1 MKGESTLPVAAQRS
15 SRLRYLLP
23 ALLVATVVLAWLLW
37 PTTPEPAEPGVAAN
51 GNDATPRTVADNWQW
66 HPVEE
71 TEPATV
77 AQPRKAAATGR
88 ISPAAVVRA
97 LGRVQFDASG
107 KVVVDRSARDIL
119 EDSLNTLPDLTEAE
133 LAALQATLRA
143 GLPGPQGE
151 RVAKIVT
158 DYYQY
163 HAAVEEFELSSD
175 SPTDVEG
182 ERTRLDY
189 LARMREQYLGP
200 VVARQ
205 LYAEDQA
212 MQRYLLATRSGS
224 EADTPA
230 LQKELQDGVFFL
242 DSRTSTDAKELSQ
255 QMAQL
260 RTQGASGEHAQYI
273 QNQQLGLYTANAL
286 PRSDGEVSDWQ
297 QRYAQFKQERE
308 LVLGAGL
315 AETDKQ
321 TQIEQLLVQYF
332 TAAELEAIRVYD
344 AR

>member
-1 MKGESTLPVAAQRS
+1 LS
-15 SRLRYLLP
+15 
-23 ALLVATVVLAWLLW
+23 
-37 PTTPEPAEPGVAAN
+37 
-51 GNDATPRTVADNWQW
+51 
-66 HPVEE
+66 
-71 TEPATV
+71 
-77 AQPRKAAATGR
+77 
-88 ISPAAVVRA
+88 
-97 LGRVQFDASG
+97 
-107 KVVVDRSARDIL
+107 
-119 EDSLNTLPDLTEAE
+119 DLTEAE
-133 LAALQATLRA
+133 LAALQSTLRA

-151 RVAKIVT
+151 RVAKIVI

-163 HAAVEEFELSSD
+163 HAAVAEFERSSEA
-175 SPTDVEG
+175 PTNVEG
-182 ERTRLDY
+182 ERARVDY

-205 LYAEDQA
+205 FYAEDQA

-224 EADTPA
+224 EADMAA
-230 LQKELQDGVFFL
+230 LQNELQDGVFFL

-260 RTQGASGEHAQYI
+260 RTQGASGEHAAYI

-286 PRSDGEVSDWQ
+286 PRSDSELNDWQ
-297 QRYAQFKQERE
+297 QRYAQFKQERQ
-308 LVLGAGL
+308 LVLTAGL

-332 TAAELEAIRVYD
+332 TPAELEAIRVYD